1 MKKQRGLLII
11 LVLISASLFSHAQ
24 KIDSVLNAL
33 SASLPVEKIY
43 IHYDKEYYVAGET
56 IWFKAYL
63 YNEGKPGGI
72 SSNLYVQFVDAN
84 GQLISSG
91 RYPVMGAVTK
101 GSIVIP
107 DSLPQGNYYIRAVTP
122 NMLNGDE
129 EFIYKKNL
137 FIYRPSAAAAAGV
150 KPQQTVSLQFFP
162 ESGYLIDGI
171 LTVVGFKAND
181 QWGVPVEAHGII
193 KTDDGTTVAPFH
205 SYHDG
210 IGKVQFKPIA
220 GKKYTAELETTAGK
234 RIFSLP
240 EVQTSGINLKIQDE
254 KGGKKFQLS
263 RGSKEKEKFETVLL
277 VVQINNHVVNE
288 FEITFED
295 YPSVIGHILTDS
307 LPSGILHFTV
317 FTMDRLPVAE
327 RLSFVDNGEYK
338 GHASIV
344 PVTTS
349 LDKRASNSLEL
360 NFSDSLQF
368 SCSVS
373 IVDMSG
379 GNFGDE
385 DNIWSRFLLT
395 SDLKGYI
402 YNPAWY
408 FNQRGDSVKQALDN
422 LMLTHGWSRFNWT
435 KLFAGQYPQQ
445 KYIDQDLIAIS
456 GKVVDERNK
465 QPLSYGQLNVLLE
478 AADSSQQTIELPVDE
493 KGRFARDSMFFTGN
507 SKLFY
512 GYLDKNGK
520 LKPGVVEMDTDSLS
534 YIINRV
540 PKNLEIFA
548 GIKNP
553 LSLFNKEEI
562 DNRIGFVKSENDEK
576 VKELANVNIQ
586 AKSSKKPVDVV
597 NEKYTTGVFRAP
609 GKVTLDNI
617 NEPANDRAMNV
628 VDYIKNRIPQLTL
641 QGGTFVNR
649 KNFSLQSG
657 RNWVVGIFLNEI
669 PTDINQLRI
678 LRADD
683 VALVKFYEAGFV
695 GVGSG
700 SPGGALAVYTKE
712 KSNKDLKPDKLDY
725 VEADGY
731 AITKEFYHPDYSVP
745 DPRHALADKRTTL
758 YWNPDVITDGETKV
772 VKLNFFNNDFTK
784 KYKVVVEGFEATG
797 RLVHVEKIIGQ

>member
-1 MKKQRGLLII
+1 MKKNRSLLI
-11 LVLISASLFSHAQ
+11 LLYFLSATLFSHAQ
-24 KIDSVLNAL
+24 KIDSALNAF
-33 SASLPVEKIY
+33 AAGLPVEKLY
-43 IHYDKEYYVAGET
+43 IHYDKEYYVSGET
-56 IWFKAYL
+56 IWFKAYI
-63 YNEGKPGGI
+63 YNDGKPGGI
-72 SSNLYVQFVDAN
+72 SSNLYLQFADEK

-101 GSIVIP
+101 GSIAIP

-122 NMLNGDE
+122 NMLNE
-129 EFIYKKNL
+129 EEAFIYKKNI
-137 FIYRPSAAAAAGV
+137 FVFRTSAGTETAV
-150 KPQQTVSLQFFP
+150 KPQSNISLQFFP
-162 ESGYLIDGI
+162 ESGHLIDGI

-181 QWGVPVEAHGII
+181 QFGIPVEAHGLI

-205 SYHDG
+205 SFHDG

-220 GKKYTAELETTAGK
+220 GKKYIAELETTAGK
-234 RIFSLP
+234 RIYSLP
-240 EVQTSGINLKIQDE
+240 EVQTSGINLKVQDE

-263 RGSKEKEKFETVLL
+263 RGNKEKEKFETILL

-288 FEITFED
+288 FEVAFED
-295 YPSVIGHILTDS
+295 YPSIIGHILTDS

-317 FTMDRLPVAE
+317 FTQDHLPLAE
-327 RLSFVDNGEYK
+327 RITFVDNGEYR
-338 GHASIV
+338 GHAFVV
-344 PVTTS
+344 PAKTS
-349 LDKRASNSLEL
+349 LEKRGSNLLEL
-360 NFSDSLQF
+360 NFPDSLQY

-373 IVDMSG
+373 VTDMSG
-379 GNFGDE
+379 GSFGDE

-395 SDLKGYI
+395 SDLKGYV

-408 FNQRGDSVKQALDN
+408 FRQQNDTVKQALDN

-435 KLFAGQYPQQ
+435 KILAGELPKQ
-445 KYIDQDLIAIS
+445 KFTDEDLIAIS
-456 GKVVDERNK
+456 GKVLDERDK
-465 QPLSYGQLNVLLE
+465 KLLSLGQLNILLE
-478 AADSSQQTIELPVDE
+478 AADSTQQTIELPVDVN
-493 KGRFARDSMFFTGN
+493 GRFAKDSMYFTGK

-520 LKPGVVEMDTDSLS
+520 QKPGIVELDTDSLIS
-534 YIINRV
+534 FINRV
-540 PKNLEIFA
+540 PAGLNVLA

-553 LSLFNKEEI
+553 FSISNKDEI
-562 DNRIGFVKSENDEK
+562 SSRAGYIKAENDERI
-576 VKELANVNIQ
+576 KELQNVNIQ
-586 AKSSKKPVDVV
+586 TKTSKKPVDIV

-657 RNWVVGIFLNEI
+657 RNWTVGIFLNEI

-683 VALVKFYEAGFV
+683 IALVKFYEAGFV

-712 KSNKDLKPDKLDY
+712 KSNKDLKPEKLDY
-725 VEADGY
+725 VEAEGY
-731 AITKEFYHPDYSVP
+731 AITKEFYHPDYSVAI
-745 DPRHALADKRTTL
+745 PRHALADKRTTL
-758 YWNPDVITDGETKV
+758 YWNPDIITDGETKMI
-772 VKLNFFNNDFTK
+772 KLNFYNNDFTR
-784 KYKVVVEGFEATG
+784 KYKVVVEGFDATG
-797 RLVHVEKIIGQ
+797 RLIHVEKIIE

>member
-11 LVLISASLFSHAQ
+11 LVLISASLFSYAQ

-72 SSNLYVQFVDAN
+72 SSNLYVQFLDAN

-162 ESGYLIDGI
+162 ESGHLIDGI
-171 LTVVGFKAND
+171 LTVVAFKAND
-181 QWGVPVEAHGII
+181 QWGNPVEANGLI

-240 EVQTSGINLKIQDE
+240 AVQTSGINLKIQDE

-288 FEITFED
+288 FEITFEE

-327 RLSFVDNGEYK
+327 RLSFVDNGEYR

-360 NFSDSLQF
+360 SFSDSLQF

-373 IVDMSG
+373 IVDISG
-379 GNFGDE
+379 GSFGDE

-456 GKVVDERNK
+456 GKVLDERNK

-520 LKPGVVEMDTDSLS
+520 QKPGVVEMDTDSLS

-712 KSNKDLKPDKLDY
+712 KSNKDLKPEKLDY

-784 KYKVVVEGFEATG
+784 KYKVVVEGFDATG
-797 RLVHVEKIIGQ
+797 RLVHVEKVIGQ